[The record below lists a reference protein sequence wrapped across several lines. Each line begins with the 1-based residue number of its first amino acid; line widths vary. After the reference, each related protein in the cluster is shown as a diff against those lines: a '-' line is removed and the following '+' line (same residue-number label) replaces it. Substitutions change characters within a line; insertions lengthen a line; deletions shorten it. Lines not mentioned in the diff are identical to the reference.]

1 MAFLMANSKEQPPLP
16 MPPHLWYPDL
26 YPAKETS
33 VLAAYF
39 LISIFGIP
47 GNVVTIWVLNSS
59 AKLRKKPI
67 NVLLSHQ
74 AFVDLMACVAVI
86 IEESLDTREDVSS
99 WPFVCHFLL
108 SKVFSSVCIV
118 VSAYNMT
125 YLAIERYS
133 AIVNPMKYDPEK
145 VLKVSA
151 KGHHI
156 PCSDI
161 LKPLLLNVLYIYDLK

>member
-1 MAFLMANSKEQPPLP
+1 MAFLMANSTEQSPMA

-26 YPAKETS
+26 YPSKETS
-33 VLAAYF
+33 VLVAYF

-47 GNVVTIWVLNSS
+47 GNVITIWVLNSS
-59 AKLRKKPI
+59 VTLRKKPI

-74 AFVDLMACVAVI
+74 ALIDVIVCVATIV
-86 IEESLDTREDVSS
+86 EEILDTREDVSS

-108 SKVFSSVCIV
+108 TKVCSSGCMV

-125 YLAIERYS
+125 YLSLERYS

-145 VLKVSA
+145 VLKVGT
-151 KGHHI
+151 KH
-156 PCSDI
+156 
-161 LKPLLLNVLYIYDLK
+161 Y